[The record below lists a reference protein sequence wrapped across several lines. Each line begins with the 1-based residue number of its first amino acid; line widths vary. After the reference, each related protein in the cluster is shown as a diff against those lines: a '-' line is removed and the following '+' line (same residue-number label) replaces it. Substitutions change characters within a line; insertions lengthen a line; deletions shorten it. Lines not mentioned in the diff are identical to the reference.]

1 MFVILVSL
9 GGFSLGLSVLGS
21 SSGNITALLKFEFQ
35 CPLHNMYAFLLF
47 FFPGG
52 DGLADIVGRRFGGVK
67 LPWNSNKSWAGSLA
81 MFIGVCFILLGCVVV
96 CPPLGRTEGYSGGF
110 SEDLRRSQ
118 CFVIGCPPTPRSAG
132 GLVVD

>member
-1 MFVILVSL
+1 MSSAQYVCFSFV
-9 GGFSLGLSVLGS
+9 
-21 SSGNITALLKFEFQ
+21 
-35 CPLHNMYAFLLF
+35 

-118 CFVIGCPPTPRSAG
+118 CFVIGCPPPPQGVRVVLWWIDDSNHKQGESA
-132 GLVVD
+132 LSFEPAVNVF